1 MEIKKGVMM
10 ATTKLKF
17 FKHDSE
23 VISPNFATKESA
35 CFDVHSFFRN
45 QILSLWLDDRDDK
58 QGRPTR
64 QGSDGRWY
72 ALIYPNERM
81 LIPTGL
87 TLDIPK
93 GYSVR
98 LHVRS
103 SVALKKGLLLANST
117 GIIDSDYV
125 DPLYFMLVNT
135 GNTARQV
142 LSDERYVQAELIK
155 TLNHSLEE
163 ISEAPEQ
170 KTDREGGFGST
181 G

>member
-1 MEIKKGVMM
+1 
-10 ATTKLKF
+10 
-17 FKHDSE
+17 
-23 VISPNFATKESA
+23 
-35 CFDVHSFFRN
+35 
-45 QILSLWLDDRDDK
+45 
-58 QGRPTR
+58 
-64 QGSDGRWY
+64 
-72 ALIYPNERM
+72 M

-125 DPLYFMLVNT
+125 DPLYFMLVNA
-135 GNTARQV
+135 GNTARQIF
-142 LSDERYVQAELIK
+142 SDERYVQAELIK

>member
-1 MEIKKGVMM
+1 M

-17 FKHDSE
+17 YKHNPE
-23 VISPNFATKESA
+23 VITPTFATKESA
-35 CFDVHSFFRN
+35 CFDISSHFRKE
-45 QILSLWLDDRDDK
+45 IISLWLDDRDDK

-64 QGSDGRWY
+64 QGSDVRWY

>member
-1 MEIKKGVMM
+1 M

-17 FKHDSE
+17 YKHNPE
-23 VISPNFATKESA
+23 VITPTFATKESA
-35 CFDVHSFFRN
+35 CFDIHSHFG
-45 QILSLWLDDRDDK
+45 QEILSLWLDDRDDK

-125 DPLYFMLVNT
+125 DPLYFMFVNA
-135 GNTARQV
+135 GNTARQIFTN
-142 LSDERYVQAELIK
+142 ERYIQGELIK
-155 TLNHSLEE
+155 TINHSLEE
-163 ISEAPEQ
+163 ITEAPEQ
-170 KTDREGGFGST
+170 KTDRDGGFGST